1 MKPRRLAPLFA
12 ALAVTSGAALA
23 DVTKDAS
30 CHTTAGCYTIAGTIT
45 KEDAAAVAR
54 IAASLKEQGM
64 VGPKFL
70 LNSGGGSL
78 FAGIEIGKS
87 LRQMRALAM
96 VTLHSQCASACV
108 FVLAGAS
115 RRATFGAVGI
125 HRPYTEQVGNIDI
138 AQAQVEYRET
148 QAKARAYLQDMNLS
162 GDLYEAMVRIPS
174 EQIHVLS
181 KEELARFGLDK
192 NDPVEQEFLDAG
204 GAGLY
209 GLSKSEYLRRKV
221 LATAQCDKYLES
233 ETLAL
238 KYGDCYETVMSAG
251 TADASLPKQNPTAY
265 DIDLEIERRMAIK
278 MYPFLD
284 HTSPEA
290 NQAAIDEVVRV
301 RDSLIARGYSPSDA
315 IRDAVKQVGPKYAGK
330 AATANDDGAALATVL
345 QEAYSRYPFLD
356 YERPD
361 ANQAAIA
368 EVVEVRNAL
377 MAQGY
382 GAAEAIRAAVNQV
395 GPKYAK

>member
-1 MKPRRLAPLFA
+1 MHPRRLAPLFA
-12 ALAVTSGAALA
+12 ALAFASSTALA

-30 CHTTAGCYTIAGTIT
+30 CQTAAGCYTIAGTIT
-45 KEDAAAVAR
+45 NEDAAAVAR
-54 IAASLKEQGM
+54 IAASLKDQGM

-96 VTLHSQCASACV
+96 VTLNSQCASACV
-108 FVLAGAS
+108 FILAGAS
-115 RRATFGAVGI
+115 RRATYGAVGI

-138 AQAQVEYRET
+138 AQAQVDYRDT

-162 GDLYEAMVRIPS
+162 DDLYEAMVRIPS

-209 GLSKSEYLRRKV
+209 GLSKSEYLRRKA
-221 LATAQCDKYLES
+221 LATTQCDKYLES

-238 KYGDCYETVMSAG
+238 KYGDCYEAVMSKEAAG
-251 TADASLPKQNPTAY
+251 AVTQSQPDDGYDAGLAIQLRIAY
-265 DIDLEIERRMAIK
+265 RL
-278 MYPFLD
+278 YPFLD
-284 HTSPEA
+284 HTRPDA
-290 NQAAIDEVVRV
+290 NRTAIDEVVSV
-301 RDSLIARGYSPSDA
+301 RDTLIAQGYRPADA
-315 IRDAVKQVGPKYAGK
+315 IRDAVKQVGPKYSAQAPQTNSEDLDLK
-330 AATANDDGAALATVL
+330 IALQV
-345 QEAYSRYPFLD
+345 AYDLYPFLD

-361 ANQAAIA
+361 ANQAAID
-368 EVVEVRNAL
+368 EVVQVRNSL
-377 MAQGY
+377 MSKGY